1 MSYLTDKTGER
12 RGGITEVPKV
22 PWLFVMMDDNVVVV
36 VVAFIG
42 TAITVIR
49 LAVDP
54 EEDNEVAEGSI
65 KLNLIVGRLMRTGLT
80 CTLEFMWA
88 VLMVNVLLA
97 ASYFSSVGSC
107 LRL

>member
-12 RGGITEVPKV
+12 RGEITEVQKLP
-22 PWLFVMMDDNVVVV
+22 LLMDDNVVVV
-36 VVAFIG
+36 AFIV

-88 VLMVNVLLA
+88 VLMVNVSLA